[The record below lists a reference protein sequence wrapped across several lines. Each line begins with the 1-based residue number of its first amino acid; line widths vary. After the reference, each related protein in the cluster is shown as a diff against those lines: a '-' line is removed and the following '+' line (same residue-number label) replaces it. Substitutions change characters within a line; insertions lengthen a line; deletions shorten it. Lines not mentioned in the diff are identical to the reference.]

1 MNFLGDD
8 IKQIFVCTEPVDLR
22 KGIDGYAAIVQS
34 IFHRSP
40 MDHCLYIFC
49 NRSHNKIKA
58 LYYDNASTGFWL
70 LYKRL
75 EKGTFKWKIS
85 SDGSYA
91 EISEQQFR
99 WLMEGLKINQPTAFK
114 KIERQYV

>member
-1 MNFLGDD
+1 MNFFGDE
-8 IKQIFVCTEPVDLR
+8 ITQIFVCTEPVDLR
-22 KGIDGYAAIVQS
+22 KGIDGYASIVQS
-34 IFHRSP
+34 VFHRSP
-40 MDHCLYIFC
+40 MDHALYIFC

-58 LYYDNASTGFWL
+58 LYYNRASTGFWL

-91 EISEQQFR
+91 EISEQQYK
-99 WLMEGLKINQPTAFK
+99 WLMEGLKMNQPTAFQK
-114 KIERQYV
+114 VERPYV